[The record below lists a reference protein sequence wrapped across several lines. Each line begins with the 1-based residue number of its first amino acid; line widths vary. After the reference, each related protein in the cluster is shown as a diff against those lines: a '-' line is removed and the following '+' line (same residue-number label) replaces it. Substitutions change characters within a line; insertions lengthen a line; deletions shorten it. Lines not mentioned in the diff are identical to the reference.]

1 MEMKRSRY
9 TEPQIL
15 FALQQAEAGTPVVE
29 ASRKMGI
36 ADATSRRWKKRCGGS
51 GVWDIRRLRELE
63 QEAARPKHLV
73 ADLRLDNAVLRDVL
87 RKTD

>member
-9 TEPQIL
+9 TEPQIV
-15 FALQQAEAGTPVVE
+15 FALQQAEAGTPVVK

-36 ADATSRRWKKRCGGS
+36 ADATSRRWKKRCGGW